1 MEEEDHTQENKNLTE
16 EQIIQLGE
24 YAGVKK
30 GQTYCNMN
38 NVFTNFVYLLSVL
51 LGRPTES
58 RTMNFD
64 CFKRVFAELPA
75 DSFDRLNKTMKGID
89 DMMKGAKNDRM
100 GKSQAERKMYD
111 AEGKLNKLRRQANRE
126 RAMTDILRFA
136 LLEKMDL
143 DEEFFDI
150 E

>member
-24 YAGVKK
+24 IAGVKK

-38 NVFTNFVYLLSVL
+38 NVFTNFVYFLSVL
-51 LGRPTES
+51 LGRPTEA

-64 CFKRVFAELPA
+64 CFQRVFQELPA
-75 DSFDRLNKTMKGID
+75 NSFDRLNKVMQGID
-89 DMMKGAKNDRM
+89 AMMDGAKADRQA
-100 GKSQAERKMYD
+100 KAVAERKMYD
-111 AEGKLNKLRRQANRE
+111 AEGKLSKMRRQANRE

-143 DEEFFDI
+143 DEEFFDV

>member
-30 GQTYCNMN
+30 GQKYCNMN

-64 CFKRVFAELPA
+64 CFKRVFEELPA

-89 DMMKGAKNDRM
+89 DMMKAAKNDREA
-100 GKSQAERKMYD
+100 KYTAEQQRNK
-111 AEGKLNKLRRQANRE
+111 AEEKASRLNRQANRE
-126 RAMTDILRFA
+126 RHMGDILRHVLMERYDMSEDFY
-136 LLEKMDL
+136 EY
-143 DEEFFDI
+143 
-150 E
+150 

>member
-64 CFKRVFAELPA
+64 CFKRVFEELPA

-89 DMMKGAKNDRM
+89 DMMKGAKADRES
-100 GKSQAERKMYD
+100 KYKAETQRNST
-111 AEGKLNKLRRQANRE
+111 ENKLDRLRRQANRE

-136 LLEKMDL
+136 LMERMDL
-143 DEEFFDI
+143 NEEFYDL

>member
-64 CFKRVFAELPA
+64 CFKRVFEELPA

-89 DMMKGAKNDRM
+89 DMMKGAKADRES
-100 GKSQAERKMYD
+100 KHKAETQRNRS
-111 AEGKLNKLRRQANRE
+111 ENKLDRLRRQANRE

-143 DEEFFDI
+143 DEEFFDV